1 MTEHLPEP
9 APIPDDVGYDFDDDG
24 FSVVGSLAAVAD
36 TGLFGT
42 DEHEPDYVD
51 TNEHVEDDLVFLD
64 DDGAEVQR

>member
-9 APIPDDVGYDFDDDG
+9 APVDDAADLDLTDLPDV
-24 FSVVGSLAAVAD
+24 AAD

-51 TNEHVEDDLVFLD
+51 TDEHVEDDLVFLD